1 VVPNTR
7 GARPVRTLVVLA
19 LAIAILFAT
28 IIAGTHWSKAT
39 LVPKLALDLEGGTQV
54 ILTPVADSGA
64 AITDS
69 MITES
74 ISIIRQRIDSS
85 GVSEAQITSQG
96 GGQGGTSI
104 VVGIPGKPDQAT
116 LDLVR
121 KSAQMRFR
129 PVLLASSGNAT
140 TAEASPSASPTASAG
155 ASATAT
161 AKATP
166 TASPTATAK
175 ASATPTASP
184 TASPTAIPTN
194 QPTTLPSPKPTAA
207 SDPTWLSPAVM
218 ASFDGIDCSKPENR
232 RGGSG
237 DNPSLPLVACSPDG
251 SSKYVLGP
259 VEIEGKEIAN
269 ASSGF
274 KSGPNGV
281 VTNES
286 VVELRFNSVGA
297 DQFAKVTTRM
307 HGATEPYNRFAVVL
321 DSLVITA
328 PSVNDDILNGQAE
341 ISGSFTRQSAATL
354 ASQLSFGALPLTY
367 KVLSEEQISA
377 TLGAEQLQRGL
388 LAGLI
393 GLVLVVFYSM
403 LQYRTLGLVTV
414 ASLAIAGLI
423 TYGLITLLSW
433 TQGYRLSLP
442 GVAGV
447 IVSIGITADSFIVF
461 FERVRDELR
470 EGRTLFAAVEHGWER
485 ARRTILAADGVNF
498 LAAVVLYFLA
508 VGGVRGF
515 AYTLGLTTLVDLLV
529 VFMFTHPVLR
539 LLTRVPFFAEG
550 HRFSGL
556 DPIQLGSTGARYRGR
571 GQVSKPAMAGVAS
584 AAPDDGERLTIAER
598 RAAAVRSQTAA
609 DRKKPTDAGSGSSKG
624 SDS

>member
-54 ILTPVADSGA
+54 ILAPVLDAGA
-64 AITDS
+64 QVSDTTISEAIR
-69 MITES
+69 
-74 ISIIRQRIDSS
+74 IIRQRVDSS

-104 VVGIPGKPDQAT
+104 VVGIPGKPDQTT

-121 KSAQMRFR
+121 KSALMRFR
-129 PVLLASSGNAT
+129 AVLAVMAPDAT
-140 TAEASPSASPTASAG
+140 STSATPSATPSGT

-161 AKATP
+161 PSPTTTA
-166 TASPTATAK
+166 TASPTATAT
-175 ASATPTASP
+175 ATASP
-184 TASPTAIPTN
+184 SATATSTAPPRT
-194 QPTTLPSPKPTAA
+194 QPTDTPTTKPTSA
-207 SDPTWLSPAVM
+207 SDPAWETPSLLAAVD
-218 ASFDGIDCSKPENR
+218 SLDCTKPENR
-232 RGGSG
+232 KGGG
-237 DNPSLPLVACSPDG
+237 ADNPDLPLVACDPEG
-251 SSKYVLGP
+251 TVKYVLGP
-259 VEIEGKEIAN
+259 AEIEGKDLTN
-269 ASSGF
+269 ATSGL
-274 KSGPNGV
+274 KTGPNGV
-281 VTNES
+281 VTAEW
-286 VVELRFNSVGA
+286 VVDLQFNGDGA
-297 DQFAKVTTRM
+297 NKFSTITARMAKAASPYNQFAM
-307 HGATEPYNRFAVVL
+307 VL
-321 DSLVITA
+321 DGLVIEA
-328 PSVNDDILNGQAE
+328 PSVNELIPNGQAQ
-341 ISGSFTRQSAATL
+341 ISGGNMTRAKAATL
-354 ASQLSFGALPLTY
+354 ANQLSFGALPLTF
-367 KVLSEEQISA
+367 KVLSEEQVSA

-393 GLVLVVFYSM
+393 GLILVVIYSM
-403 LQYRTLGLVTV
+403 LQYRTLGLVTI
-414 ASLAIAGLI
+414 ASLAIAGTI

-442 GVAGV
+442 GVAGI

-470 EGRTLFAAVEHGWER
+470 EGRTLYAAIEQGWER

-529 VFMFTHPVLR
+529 VFTFTHPVLR
-539 LLTRVPFFAEG
+539 LLTRVPFFTEG
-550 HRFSGL
+550 HKFSGL
-556 DPIQLGSTGARYRGR
+556 DPSLLGSSGVRYRGR
-571 GQVSKPAMAGVAS
+571 GQVSTPALAGVAPQGS
-584 AAPDDGERLTIAER
+584 GEVERLTIAER
-598 RAAAVRSQTAA
+598 RAAAARAQA
-609 DRKKPTDAGSGSSKG
+609 PTERNQSAGAGSESSMG

>member
-1 VVPNTR
+1 MVPNTR

-54 ILTPVADSGA
+54 ILTPVLDAGTQVSDA
-64 AITDS
+64 T
-69 MITES
+69 ITEA
-74 ISIIRQRIDSS
+74 IRIIRQRVDSS

-121 KSAQMRFR
+121 KSALMRFR
-129 PVLLASSGNAT
+129 AVLAVMAPNSASTGATPTASASGTSTAT
-140 TAEASPSASPTASAG
+140 ATASPTTTPTASASPSASATSTAAPMTQPTD
-155 ASATAT
+155 
-161 AKATP
+161 TP
-166 TASPTATAK
+166 TT
-175 ASATPTASP
+175 
-184 TASPTAIPTN
+184 
-194 QPTTLPSPKPTAA
+194 KPTSA
-207 SDPTWLSPAVM
+207 SDPAWETPSLLAAV
-218 ASFDGIDCSKPENR
+218 DGLDCTNPDNR
-232 RGGSG
+232 KGGG
-237 DNPSLPLVACSPDG
+237 ADNPDLPLVTCDPQGTA
-251 SSKYVLGP
+251 KYVLGP
-259 VEIEGKEIAN
+259 AEIEGKDLTGAT
-269 ASSGF
+269 SGL
-274 KSGPNGV
+274 KTGPNNV
-281 VTNES
+281 VTNEW
-286 VVELRFNSVGA
+286 VVDLQFNGDGA
-297 DQFAKVTTRM
+297 KKFSTTTARMATAASPYNQFAI
-307 HGATEPYNRFAVVL
+307 VL
-321 DSLVITA
+321 DGLVIEA
-328 PSVNDDILNGQAE
+328 PSVNEAIPNGQAQ
-341 ISGSFTRQSAATL
+341 ISGGGITRASAATL
-354 ASQLSFGALPLTY
+354 ANQLSFGALPLTF
-367 KVLSEEQISA
+367 KVLSEEQVSA

-393 GLVLVVFYSM
+393 GLILVVIYSM
-403 LQYRTLGLVTV
+403 LQYRTLGLVTI
-414 ASLAIAGLI
+414 ASLVIAGMI

-442 GVAGV
+442 GVAGI

-470 EGRTLFAAVEHGWER
+470 EGRTLYAAIEQGWER

-515 AYTLGLTTLVDLLV
+515 AYTLGLTTLVDLVV
-529 VFMFTHPVLR
+529 VFTFTHSVLR

-550 HRFSGL
+550 HKFSGL
-556 DPIQLGSTGARYRGR
+556 DPNLLGSSGVRYRGR
-571 GQVSKPAMAGVAS
+571 GQVSQPALAGVAP

-598 RAAAVRSQTAA
+598 RAAAARSQAA
-609 DRKKPTDAGSGSSKG
+609 GERKKPTDAGSGSSKG